1 MTDNSWADTLFTVRS
16 FLTLS
21 HRMEVVMRLQLVIVM
36 GLLTLPLQA
45 APPRA
50 ATNTTQKGAIAC
62 VSPPAADVG
71 ASILKA
77 GGNAVDAAVA
87 VGFAQAVTWPEAGNI
102 GGGGFMVIRP
112 ADGQK
117 PVVVEYREKAPAA
130 ATETL
135 WVRGVDPLTHKAA
148 GVPGTVRGMALAHA
162 KFGKLPWKD
171 VLAPAI
177 RLAEGFPVNAALAS
191 SLNRVLADPRT
202 QNSEFHRVFDRP
214 GGGKWGKGDRLVQP
228 DLARTLKRIA
238 EQGADAFY
246 TGELAQKL
254 AREMQSGGGLIT
266 TDDLAAYTAQ
276 LREPVRGNYR
286 GFDIITV
293 APPSGGGIVLVET
306 LNILEQFH
314 LAEQPRYAPRTVHLI
329 TEAMRRAYADRAR
342 YLGDPDFTKIPAF
355 LTTKE
360 HAQKLAATIDQN
372 HATPS
377 EKVAPDIRL
386 AESGGETTHY
396 SVIDSSGMCVSNTY
410 TLEHSF
416 GNRIVVPGAGYILNN
431 EMTDFNAIPG
441 HTDRSGRI
449 GTKPNLIAPGKRML
463 SSQTPTILVRD
474 GKPVLITG
482 SPGGRT
488 IPNTVICIVINV
500 VDYGMSVGEA
510 VSAPRQH
517 HQWFPDRLN
526 HEDFAGFPQLSEAL
540 RKMGHTVTKRG
551 QGDGHSI
558 GIDSKTGQRT
568 AAADRRRDGKAIT
581 EEQ

>member
-1 MTDNSWADTLFTVRS
+1 MR
-16 FLTLS
+16 FL
-21 HRMEVVMRLQLVIVM
+21 LV
-36 GLLTLPLQA
+36 LLLGVSVLHLQA

-50 ATNTTQKGAIAC
+50 ATADTQSGAIAC

-71 ASILKA
+71 VNILKA

-117 PVVVEYREKAPAA
+117 PVVIEYREKAPAA
-130 ATETL
+130 ATENL
-135 WVRGVDPLTHKAA
+135 LAKNADPLTHKAA
-148 GVPGTVRGMALAHA
+148 GVPGTVRGLALAHT

-177 RLAEGFPVNAALAS
+177 RLAEGFTINAALAG
-191 SLNRVLADPRT
+191 SLNGVLANPRT
-202 QNSEFHRVFDRP
+202 KNAEFHRVFDKP
-214 GGGKWGKGDRLVQP
+214 TGGKWAAGDRLIQP

-246 TGELAQKL
+246 TGELARKL
-254 AREMQSGGGLIT
+254 ADEMKSGGGLIT
-266 TDDLAAYTAQ
+266 VEDLAAYTAQ
-276 LREPVRGNYR
+276 VREPVRGSYR
-286 GFDIITV
+286 GYDILTV

-306 LNILEQFH
+306 LNILENFK

-342 YLGDPDFTKIPAF
+342 YLGDPDFTTIPAF
-355 LTTKE
+355 LTAKD
-360 HAQKLAATIDQN
+360 HARKLAATIDPN
-372 HATPS
+372 TATPS
-377 EKVAPDIRL
+377 AQVAPDIQL
-386 AESGGETTHY
+386 AESGGETTHF
-396 SVIDSSGMCVSNTY
+396 SVVDAAGMCVSNTY
-410 TLEHSF
+410 TLELSF

-431 EMTDFNAIPG
+431 EMTDFNHIPG
-441 HTDRSGRI
+441 RTDRTGRI
-449 GTKPNLIAPGKRML
+449 GTKPNRIAPGKRML
-463 SSQTPTILVRD
+463 SSQTPTIVVKD

-488 IPNTVICIVINV
+488 IPNTVICIVVNM
-500 VDYGMSVGEA
+500 VDYGMTVGEA

-526 HEDFAGFPQLSEAL
+526 HEDVAGFAELSAAL
-540 RKMGHTVTKRG
+540 QKMGHTVQKRG

-558 GIDSKTGQRT
+558 GIDPKTGLRT
-568 AAADRRRDGKAIT
+568 AAADRRRDGKAAT
-581 EEQ
+581 QEKGP

>member
-1 MTDNSWADTLFTVRS
+1 
-16 FLTLS
+16 
-21 HRMEVVMRLQLVIVM
+21 MRLQLVIVF
-36 GLLTLPLQA
+36 GFWSFALQA

-50 ATNTTQKGAIAC
+50 VTHTTQKGVVVC

-71 ASILKA
+71 ARILKA
-77 GGNAVDAAVA
+77 GGNAVDAAIA

-130 ATETL
+130 ATENL
-135 WVRGVDPLTHKAA
+135 WVRGVQPLSHKAA

-171 VLAPAI
+171 LLAPAI
-177 RLAEGFPVNAALAS
+177 QLAEGMTINDALAR
-191 SLNRVLADPRT
+191 SLNQVLANSRT
-202 QNSEFHRVFDRP
+202 KNAEFHRVFDKP
-214 GGGKWGKGDRLVQP
+214 GGGTWAKGDRLTQP

-254 AREMQSGGGLIT
+254 AQEMKSHGGLIT
-266 TDDLAAYTAQ
+266 VEDLAAYTAQ
-276 LREPVRGNYR
+276 LREPVRGHYR
-286 GFDIITV
+286 GCDIITV
-293 APPSGGGIVLVET
+293 SPPSGGGIVLVET
-306 LNILEQFH
+306 LNILEQFP

-355 LTTKE
+355 LTSKE
-360 HAQKLAATIDQN
+360 HAQKLAATIDPN
-372 HATPS
+372 RATPS
-377 EKVAPDIRL
+377 AKVAPDIPL
-386 AESGGETTHY
+386 VESGGETTHY

-410 TLEHSF
+410 TLENSF
-416 GNRIVVPGAGYILNN
+416 GNRVVVPGAGYILNN
-431 EMTDFNAIPG
+431 EMTDFNPIPG
-441 HTDRSGRI
+441 RTDRTGRI
-449 GTKPNLIAPGKRML
+449 GTPPNLIAPGKRML

-500 VDYGMSVGEA
+500 VDYGMPVGEA

-517 HQWFPDRLN
+517 HQWFPDRLD
-526 HEDFAGFPQLSEAL
+526 HEDFAGFPQLAEAL
-540 RKMGHTVTKRG
+540 QKMGHIVAKRG

-558 GIDSKTGQRT
+558 GIDPKTGLRT
-568 AAADRRRDGKAIT
+568 AAADRRRDGQVAT
-581 EEQ
+581 EK